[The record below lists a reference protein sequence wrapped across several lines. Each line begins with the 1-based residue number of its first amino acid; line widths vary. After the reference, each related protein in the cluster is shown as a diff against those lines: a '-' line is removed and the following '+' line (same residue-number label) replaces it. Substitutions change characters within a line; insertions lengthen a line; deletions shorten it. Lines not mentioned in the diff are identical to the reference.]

1 MGLCASTQEVPV
13 PCTPHTSPAVGFG
26 DDARGS
32 GTRGTRGTSGADA
45 CTTTTASAAA
55 STTTASGP
63 ELTFQITL
71 AHIQVRN
78 LVGKDQGG
86 TSDPFV
92 KFTFDDGG
100 PSEQAFTTAPVLKCL
115 SARWDTV
122 FHFEF
127 RSSVEALAGR
137 YLTCTCLDHN
147 DSGKHVVIGYVRFN
161 LLNIAQGPEHHDHTI
176 RAPGKEKEGAAG
188 AAGRVIFGVA
198 MKQISDWEVALGGV
212 KFKGIDDPRDATGS
226 GAGGHQVRRDR
237 ERDREGNRE
246 RNRERDRERNR
257 ERNRERDGERQRGTE
272 RGERTSHPVVC
283 VCVCVAEC
291 TKER

>member
-13 PCTPHTSPAVGFG
+13 PATPHSSPAAGFG

-32 GTRGTRGTSGADA
+32 GTRGTSGTAS
-45 CTTTTASAAA
+45 TTATATSSAAA
-55 STTTASGP
+55 STTTSSGP

-127 RSSVEALAGR
+127 RSSVEALARR

-176 RAPGKEKEGAAG
+176 RAPGKEKEGAEG

-212 KFKGIDDPRDATGS
+212 KFKGIDDPRDAMGS
-226 GAGGHQVRRDR
+226 GAGGHQVRKGQREGQREGQRGGKRDR
-237 ERDREGNRE
+237 ECGRE
-246 RNRERDRERNR
+246 
-257 ERNRERDGERQRGTE
+257 RGTE
-272 RGERTSHPVVC
+272 RGKEMRERGP
-283 VCVCVAEC
+283 
-291 TKER
+291 RIL